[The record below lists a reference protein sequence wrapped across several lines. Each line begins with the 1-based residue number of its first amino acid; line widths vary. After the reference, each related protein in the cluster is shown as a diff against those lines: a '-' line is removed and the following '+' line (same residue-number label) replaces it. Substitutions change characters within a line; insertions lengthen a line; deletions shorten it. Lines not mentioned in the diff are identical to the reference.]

1 RKIDEDVIR
10 FCDAIRANAD
20 TESIPIF
27 IITRDRQG
35 RMDIP
40 ESLSDLTFISGA
52 TDRDRLIH
60 LIDNV
65 LRHNITL
72 KFWGVRGS
80 TPCANRENIE
90 FGGNTTCVQIEL
102 PDSNELLIL
111 DSGTG
116 IRNLGNQLDEQGEQV
131 KGHIFITHPHWDH
144 IQGFPFFK
152 PIYNRNNH
160 FDIHMPP
167 QVNGGCKEIL
177 SGHLTKTFF
186 PVTLEMIDANI
197 EYITQ
202 SEERQQYPGYEVEYM
217 LANHPINTAIYK
229 IHIGGKKI
237 VFCPDNELT
246 PIAEKTDAFFYTK
259 LKEFLQDADI
269 LIHDA
274 QYDRNSYKDKVGW
287 GHSAWEE
294 AVDFAIRSN
303 VKNLFLTHHDPD
315 SNDLYLKD
323 LDERIKDSY
332 SHQFDTIQLT
342 KEGDEVQVGVEV
354 EASSLKGTPGHL
366 PLH

>member
-1 RKIDEDVIR
+1 
-10 FCDAIRANAD
+10 
-20 TESIPIF
+20 
-27 IITRDRQG
+27 
-35 RMDIP
+35 M
-40 ESLSDLTFISGA
+40 
-52 TDRDRLIH
+52 
-60 LIDNV
+60 
-65 LRHNITL
+65 
-72 KFWGVRGS
+72 
-80 TPCANRENIE
+80 E
-90 FGGNTTCVQIEL
+90 FGGNTTCVQISILDKDEV
-102 PDSNELLIL
+102 LIL

-116 IRNLGNQLDEQGEQV
+116 IRNLGNALVSKGGMI

-152 PIYNRNNH
+152 PIYHPSNH

-202 SEERQQYPGYEVEYM
+202 TEERQNYGPYEVEYI

-229 IHIGGKKI
+229 IHIGDKSI

-246 PIAEKTDAFFYTK
+246 PISEKTDSYFYKK
-259 LKEFLQDADI
+259 LKEFFWQADV

-274 QYDRNSYKDKVGW
+274 QYDRETYQHRKGW

-294 AVDFAIRSN
+294 AVLFAQKSE

-315 SNDLYLKD
+315 SDDLVLND
-323 LDERIKDSY
+323 LDE
-332 SHQFDTIQLT
+332 HIQKNFTADFESVQLAR
-342 KEGDEVQVGVEV
+342 EGFVFR
-354 EASSLKGTPGHL
+354 L
-366 PLH
+366 